1 VTGKGVLVQ
10 GVLAALGLV
19 AVYTTWQREPDRAPG
34 EVTVLNLGKKD
45 LTSLHYED
53 DQTSVEVYQR
63 GETAD
68 GEPDVWVKIAE
79 KPKAA
84 ASPTGSKTSSS
95 TSDKVSSEKPPG
107 DKATTDKAA
116 TEKPS
121 GPAEKPAPPPREFRG
136 SEAARRLWNDFAPF
150 RSPRAFGALDT
161 TKAKE
166 LGVDDASAKK
176 KLTVTSK
183 AGTFS
188 FVLGQPPAHGSGE
201 TYLRDLNDG
210 RIFLASRL
218 IVGDFQGAS
227 HRLVD
232 RRLNDLKLGDFDQI
246 TVTAG
251 GKTRKVVVLNR
262 REPNSLR
269 FAPASAPEKPD
280 DMLKTWHEKVWRL
293 TPADVLGKGETP
305 SEGEPKVD
313 VRVEYFDRGR
323 SLGWV
328 ELAHVDKSDVA
339 SSSAAKTGAT
349 AQNTVLF
356 ARSAHTAGWLKL
368 AFDPVLLT
376 DSEKVAA
383 GS

>member
-1 VTGKGVLVQ
+1 MTGKGVLVQ
-10 GVLAALGLV
+10 GVLAALGLA
-19 AVYTTWQREPDRAPG
+19 AVYGTWQREPDRAPG

-45 LTSLHYED
+45 LSSLRYED
-53 DQTSVEVYQR
+53 EQTSVDVYQR
-63 GETAD
+63 GETAEGD
-68 GEPDVWVKIAE
+68 PDIWVKIAD

-84 ASPTGSKTSSS
+84 LSGSKT
-95 TSDKVSSEKPPG
+95 TPAAG
-107 DKATTDKAA
+107 DKSSG
-116 TEKPS
+116 EKPS
-121 GPAEKPAPPPREFRG
+121 GEKGTADKASSSAEKAPAPREFRG
-136 SEAARRLWNDFAPF
+136 AEAARRLWNDFAPL
-150 RSPRAFGALDT
+150 RSPRAFGALDA

-166 LGVDDASAKK
+166 LGVDDASVKK

-183 AGTFS
+183 AGTFP

-210 RIFLASRL
+210 RIYLASRL
-218 IVGDFQGAS
+218 VVGDFQGAS

-246 TVTAG
+246 AVTAN
-251 GKTRKVVVLNR
+251 GKTRKVMVLNR
-262 REPNSLR
+262 SEPNSLR
-269 FAPASAPEKPD
+269 FASASTPDKPD

-293 TPADVLGKGETP
+293 TPVDVLGKGETP
-305 SEGEPKVD
+305 AEGEPKVD
-313 VRVEYFDRGR
+313 VRVEYLDHGR

-328 ELAHVDKSDVA
+328 ELAHVDKSDL
-339 SSSAAKTGAT
+339 STSSAAKTGPN

-356 ARSAHTAGWLKL
+356 ARSSHTAGWLKL
-368 AFDPVLLT
+368 AYDPVLLS